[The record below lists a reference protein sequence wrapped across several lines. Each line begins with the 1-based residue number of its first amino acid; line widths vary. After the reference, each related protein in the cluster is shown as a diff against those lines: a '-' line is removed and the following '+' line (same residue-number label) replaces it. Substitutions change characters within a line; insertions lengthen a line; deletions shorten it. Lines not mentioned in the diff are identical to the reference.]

1 MTVIVAIRDG
11 KSAVIGADSGLAVGD
26 LSVVSADSKIVRIGR
41 DVAFGIAG
49 PTSAARIAE
58 KAVAERWPSVIHCPS
73 ARDVADTITDAWKD
87 AGIEDDAAAPT
98 ALIVAKDALWQAHVG
113 AAFRHDKHFAAIG
126 SGGQVALGAMIYAEG
141 ETPFGAVVACEAMAS
156 TCQRAMEAAS
166 MVIAYIRRPFVVEMM
181 DAKE

>member
-73 ARDVADTITDAWKD
+73 ARDVAECQMAL
-87 AGIEDDAAAPT
+87 AAPRVDRGGRGGG
-98 ALIVAKDALWQAHVG
+98 IRP
-113 AAFRHDKHFAAIG
+113 RH
-126 SGGQVALGAMIYAEG
+126 
-141 ETPFGAVVACEAMAS
+141 
-156 TCQRAMEAAS
+156 R
-166 MVIAYIRRPFVVEMM
+166 
-181 DAKE
+181 